1 MKKRVLA
8 MAMTLAMAL
17 SLLPVSALAGEET
30 GDTGVDCTDPKC
42 SHVAEMGGKHYQT
55 LQAAIDAIET
65 SGEIDLLDNISGTQI
80 SAKNQMQFLSA
91 DKNIVID
98 LNEKTVTASA
108 DEAINI
114 DAANVTLTVKNGKII
129 NRLETGYYSDGVY
142 AYKNS
147 NNLDLRLENIEFGTR
162 TQTIAVQG
170 LTSNSNV
177 TLEGCNITSDVLG
190 IYYPPKSGT
199 LSIIDTSITA
209 PTGITVKGSNVEV
222 SGNSVITANGKK
234 VDPDEYYHG
243 STDPDSSDSLTLTGN
258 AIYVESGYNDRDIT
272 LTITDGKFISKNNNA
287 VQMYIKE
294 DEVTSVKREVTI
306 TGGTFSSNVS
316 EYVPENFECV
326 DNEDGTYTVKELDGK
341 LAVNTTNTND
351 SVSGTLEGTF
361 IPGADMNI
369 DSGSEGSQ
377 VNGNDVVV
385 DLATGGG
392 TDKTVTTLTVTE
404 TTAGSLSKANS
415 LTVKTDVA
423 DVTLDSDALTEV
435 SKANS
440 QVSIKVEKVTAA
452 STEAAAYTVTVQDG
466 GDNNLLPYGEDA
478 GWVTISVPAGKL
490 GEAANSLDQIE
501 AWYVT
506 GDTDNRVYLEELD
519 ITNREDGITY
529 RMNHLSTSVLTATTP
544 KTAEA
549 IVTDKDGDV
558 TGYNT
563 ISEAISKAVDGDK
576 ITLQRNASTN
586 TSFDIGKDITLNLG
600 GHELTVGNGKGVI
613 YVKDGDLSIQN
624 GTVKGLVEVRTSG
637 TDAKYNHLTVGK
649 DVVIDAPSY
658 YALILRESSVGTHS
672 DSYGSTIDVYGRL
685 YGDVWVQ
692 GNITT
697 DLAQATHPCVI
708 TIHDGAVIDATEL
721 DENLGIAV
729 NGAAKV
735 IVNGGTIR
743 GETGIEVRAGQ
754 LEVNGGTITGTGTP
768 TTVTP
773 NGNGSTSTGVGIAV
787 AQHTTGLP
795 ISVTIQGGNISGYSA
810 FYEQNTQ
817 ESTDEE
823 LKKITINIEDGE
835 FEATNGGTQVVYSE
849 NFTGFVDGGS
859 FSDSVKPEYLDSTLN
874 TVLKKASGDTPYS
887 YYHSYADATK
897 DAGPGDTITAVNQQ
911 GGTYWTV
918 TFRYN
923 DGVSAD
929 TTAEV
934 KDGETVSMPSNP
946 RRSGYTFNGWYNG
959 STYVGKAGA
968 TTEIKAHTVFTASWT
983 KNYDPDDRPSSGSG
997 DGPSGDYIVNVDR
1010 TSGGTVTVNPGRAD
1024 RGDTVTVT
1032 VRPKDGYVLDELTV
1046 TDSRGNEVE
1055 LDAVS
1060 DTRFTFEMPSG
1071 TVRVKADFVRAG
1083 QTTQPETPVSGMPYT
1098 DVARDAWYFNAVRYA
1113 YEKGLMTGVSDTQFG
1128 PNVTL
1133 TRAQLVQIL
1142 YALEGKPAVTA
1153 SAGYADV
1160 NAGDWYAD
1168 AVNWAAANSVVSG
1181 VGDNR
1186 FAPNDALTREQLSV
1200 ILYSYTRFKGYDAT
1214 QGGMAVREYDD
1225 YSSIS
1230 PWAAQGVEWA
1240 VNAGL
1245 ISSVGENLLSPAGT
1259 ATRAQAAQVLMNFCE
1274 TVAQ

>member
-17 SLLPVSALAGEET
+17 SLLPVSALAVEET
-30 GDTGVDCTDPKC
+30 GDTGVDCTDPEC

-222 SGNSVITANGKK
+222 SGNSVITANGEK

-258 AIYVESGYNDRDIT
+258 AIYVESGYNDRNIT
-272 LTITDGKFISKNNNA
+272 LTITDGEFISKNNNA

-316 EYVPENFECV
+316 EYVPENYVSVE
-326 DNEDGTYTVKELDGK
+326 EDGKYVVKP
-341 LAVNTTNTND
+341 
-351 SVSGTLEGTF
+351 
-361 IPGADMNI
+361 I
-369 DSGSEGSQ
+369 Q
-377 VNGNDVVV
+377 
-385 DLATGGG
+385 
-392 TDKTVTTLTVTE
+392 
-404 TTAGSLSKANS
+404 
-415 LTVKTDVA
+415 DVA
-423 DVTLDSDALTEV
+423 VAQIGDDYYMTLQEA
-435 SKANS
+435 
-440 QVSIKVEKVTAA
+440 VTAA
-452 STEAAAYTVTVQDG
+452 SSEDKII
-466 GDNNLLPYGEDA
+466 LLQ
-478 GWVTISVPAGKL
+478 S
-490 GEAANSLDQIE
+490 
-501 AWYVT
+501 VT
-506 GDTDNRVYLEELD
+506 GDGIIAQGDDNFVLD
-519 ITNREDGITY
+519 LNEKTYTINKTVGSAGTETNGMQFLKGAKVTIENGSIAFNNAKIGIKNYCDLTL
-529 RMNHLSTSVLTATTP
+529 NNVILTSTATANP
-544 KTAEA
+544 
-549 IVTDKDGDV
+549 
-558 TGYNT
+558 
-563 ISEAISKAVDGDK
+563 
-576 ITLQRNASTN
+576 
-586 TSFDIGKDITLNLG
+586 
-600 GHELTVGNGKGVI
+600 VI
-613 YVKDGDLSIQN
+613 N
-624 GTVKGLVEVRTSG
+624 
-637 TDAKYNHLTVGK
+637 N
-649 DVVIDAPSY
+649 
-658 YALILRESSVGTHS
+658 
-672 DSYGSTIDVYGRL
+672 
-685 YGDVWVQ
+685 
-692 GNITT
+692 
-697 DLAQATHPCVI
+697 C
-708 TIHDGAVIDATEL
+708 
-721 DENLGIAV
+721 
-729 NGAAKV
+729 
-735 IVNGGTIR
+735 
-743 GETGIEVRAGQ
+743 GQ
-754 LEVNGGTITGTGTP
+754 LEVNGASTRIIANDTEWAITTGNYHKDDVITTTINDGEISSIACETPLWETGGATVDESVTTTINGGTIGKLGVYDWRASYGGSYLNAPLLTKWKMVVENGFIDTLEFDENSVGKVTINGGYFNSDPGEYLGEDRAVLSSDKTGYLYMVGEKQEGEIEEKPATKEPDVTVNIPNISEDDKNKVETSAKSVEADEVITEAARTANVSDAVKEAAVTAAKDKTNGIPNVSDDADIIIYKQTYLEITP
-768 TTVTP
+768 TNYVT
-773 NGNGSTSTGVGIAV
+773 
-787 AQHTTGLP
+787 
-795 ISVTIQGGNISGYSA
+795 
-810 FYEQNTQ
+810 
-817 ESTDEE
+817 
-823 LKKITINIEDGE
+823 EDGE
-835 FEATNGGTQVVYSE
+835 ATLTMEITPMLQIVASTAPTADQIKTENGDQNAIEYGEPTPLRINTPSE
-849 NFTGFVDGGS
+849 
-859 FSDSVKPEYLDSTLN
+859 
-874 TVLKKASGDTPYS
+874 
-887 YYHSYADATK
+887 
-897 DAGPGDTITAVNQQ
+897 I
-911 GGTYWTV
+911 TV
-918 TFRYN
+918 TLPDAF
-923 DGVSAD
+923 
-929 TTAEV
+929 
-934 KDGETVSMPSNP
+934 KGETVYIKHRNTYYYQATADADGKITFVSRYGFSPFEFSTINGAAAEVTSNGETI
-946 RRSGYTFNGWYNG
+946 GYNTLQEAVNAVSNNGTVTALRDGLSANTTKTVTVKNG
-959 STYVGKAGA
+959 SGG
-968 TTEIKAHTVFTASWT
+968 EIRVTVNGQSVALGDDESHRFVYIAPT
-983 KNYDPDDRPSSGSG
+983 PDDDDNDRPSSGSD

-1010 TSGGTVTVNPGRAD
+1010 STGGTVTVNPGRAD

-1168 AVNWAAANSVVSG
+1168 AVNWAAANGVVSG